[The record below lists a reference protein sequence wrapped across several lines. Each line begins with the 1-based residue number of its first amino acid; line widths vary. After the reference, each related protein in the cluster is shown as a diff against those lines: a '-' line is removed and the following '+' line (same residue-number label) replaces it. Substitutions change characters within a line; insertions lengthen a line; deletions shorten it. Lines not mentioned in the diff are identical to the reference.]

1 MKFRFLSLVVFSL
14 ALAAAHGQAPGASQ
28 DNGNGVGAGGNGQRG
43 GRGGYG
49 GGMGMGM
56 AGATG
61 IMGTVT
67 EVAADHYIVKSE
79 NGETYTVHFSANT
92 RIFKQQAGQR
102 GAGQGRTGGQ
112 RMGAGAGAGPGS
124 GGGVGQGAGGM
135 GRGGNPPEQIKPT
148 DIKVGDAVGAMGEV
162 DASAKSIGA
171 VAIVLLDPERAK
183 QMEEMR
189 ANYGKTWMMGKVS
202 AIDGVKVSIT
212 GSMDNLPLAFVA
224 DENTTFRKR
233 RDPITLA
240 DIQVGDMV
248 RAEGALKD
256 GAFTATT
263 VNVMGMPQGGTP
275 SVPRNPPP
283 Q

>member
-1 MKFRFLSLVVFSL
+1 MKFRFLSLAVFSL
-14 ALAAAHGQAPGASQ
+14 ALAAASAQIAGATPSPAQ
-28 DNGNGVGAGGNGQRG
+28 DNANGAGAGGNGQRG
-43 GRGGYG
+43 PRGGFAN
-49 GGMGMGM
+49 GMGMGM
-56 AGATG
+56 AGGSG

-79 NGETYTVHFSANT
+79 NGETYTIHFSANT
-92 RIFKQQAGQR
+92 RILKQTAGQR
-102 GAGQGRTGGQ
+102 GGGQ
-112 RMGAGAGAGPGS
+112 AGGGSQGSGAASGMGRGAG
-124 GGGVGQGAGGM
+124 GGM
-135 GRGGNPPEQIKPT
+135 GRGGNPPEPIKST

-162 DASAKSIGA
+162 DSQAKSLGA

-189 ANYGKTWMMGKVS
+189 ANYGKTWMMGKVT

-212 GSMDNLPLAFVA
+212 GSMDNQPLAFVA